1 MQQRHGCHSF
11 FRPTR
16 GCETGYI
23 GQREEFDVFWSKLM
37 QTQNLTEEQ
46 KRAALEALDQ
56 AYEYWSGDALKPAI
70 HETYEDMPCAA

>member
-1 MQQRHGCHSF
+1 
-11 FRPTR
+11 
-16 GCETGYI
+16 
-23 GQREEFDVFWSKLM
+23 M

>member
-1 MQQRHGCHSF
+1 
-11 FRPTR
+11 
-16 GCETGYI
+16 
-23 GQREEFDVFWSKLM
+23 M

-70 HETYEDMPCAA
+70 QETYEDMPCAA